1 MADPTRG
8 RRGYRDVTGRRADPA
23 VLNRRRVL
31 QTIGSGAAMAGLA
44 GCSALVP
51 SRFEAT
57 PFGLRAAIALGLD
70 FAGADHR
77 VATMTRDVPVVGEV
91 TIVNQLIWYLAGGP
105 DRPLPLG
112 VFSTPDAAVMGRAL
126 NLFGGFS
133 LRELLVRGSNSR
145 SSRGCSRPSGSS
157 MAPSVGGSTS
167 RRLLVAPR
175 SRALAL

>member
-8 RRGYRDVTGRRADPA
+8 RRRYRDVTGRRADPA
-23 VLNRRRVL
+23 VLNRLRVL

-57 PFGLRAAIALGLD
+57 PFGLRAAIALGLG

-77 VATMTRDVPVVGEV
+77 VATITRDAPVVGEV
-91 TIVNQLIWYLAGGP
+91 TIVNQLIWHLAGGP

-112 VFSTPDAAVMGRAL
+112 VFSTPDAAVMGRAI
-126 NLFGGFS
+126 NPFGGFS
-133 LRELLVRGSNSR
+133 LRELLVSGIEFAVFQGLLASIGLLDGPLRGGPT
-145 SSRGCSRPSGSS
+145 SRGRSG
-157 MAPSVGGSTS
+157 
-167 RRLLVAPR
+167 R
-175 SRALAL
+175 